1 MRIHDLGSTESG
13 FKKYR
18 QEECIVA
25 RRVFSAIFSVA
36 DVVVEV
42 FDYGLRDGYLV
53 REAIRQLEDLFHALW
68 QL

>member
-1 MRIHDLGSTESG
+1 MGLTVSG
-13 FKKYR
+13 LKKYR

-42 FDYGLRDGYLV
+42 LDYGLRDGYLV
-53 REAIRQLEDLFHALW
+53 REAIG
-68 QL
+68 